1 MSYNNA
7 EYLESGE
14 NYINMDIIKI
24 PRFIKDWI
32 PPEASVAFADK
43 NQYLDYLSGIHDIQ
57 IRPGQPIPS
66 GSITERVY
74 QQRGRVE
81 SLVNESV
88 FGIPY
93 YGVGYLIEDQNGLN
107 GALTVILP
115 PSYSLKKQSAF
126 SFITGK
132 QGEIWSPIPIEQIAY
147 IESNQKKTWFYTTDG
162 QYSTIQTLR
171 ALEQRLPSSFLRIH
185 RSYIVNISF
194 IQQLSRDLSSNLIL
208 KLKTPDCPELT
219 VSQTY
224 VPSVRRILGF

>member
-1 MSYNNA
+1 MSS
-7 EYLESGE
+7 L
-14 NYINMDIIKI
+14 KI
-24 PRFIKDWI
+24 PKFIKDWI

-43 NQYLDYLSGIHDIQ
+43 DQYLDYLSGIHDLQ

-93 YGVGYLIEDQNGLN
+93 YGVGYPIEDQNGFN

-115 PSYSLKKQSAF
+115 PTYSLKKQSSF

-132 QGEIWSPIPIEQIAY
+132 QGEVWSPTPIDQITY

-162 QYSTIQTLR
+162 QYSTIQTLK

-208 KLKTPDCPELT
+208 RLKTPDSPELT

-224 VPSVRRILGF
+224 VPNVRRILGF

>member
-1 MSYNNA
+1 MNT
-7 EYLESGE
+7 LK
-14 NYINMDIIKI
+14 IKK
-24 PRFIKDWI
+24 FIKDWI

-43 NQYLDYLSGIHDIQ
+43 DQYLEYIPGIHDIQ
-57 IRPGQPIPS
+57 IHPGQPIPS

-81 SLVNESV
+81 SLVNELV

-93 YGVGYLIEDQNGLN
+93 YGVGYPIEDLNGFN

-115 PSYSLKKQSAF
+115 PSYSIKQSSL

-132 QGEIWSPIPIEQIAY
+132 QGEIWSPTPIDQIAY

-171 ALEQRLPSSFLRIH
+171 SLEQRLPSSFLRIH

-194 IQQLSRDLSSNLIL
+194 IQQLYRDLSSNLIL
-208 KLKTPDCPELT
+208 KLNTPDFPVLT

-224 VPSVRRILGF
+224 VPIVRRILGF

>member
-1 MSYNNA
+1 MNN
-7 EYLESGE
+7 
-14 NYINMDIIKI
+14 INIYK
-24 PRFIKDWI
+24 FIKDWV
-32 PPEASVAFADK
+32 PPEASIAFADK
-43 NQYLDYLSGIHDIQ
+43 NQYLDYQSGIHDIR

-66 GSITERVY
+66 GSISERVF
-74 QQRGRVE
+74 QQRSRIE

-93 YGVGYLIEDQNGLN
+93 YGIGYPIEEDNGFI

-115 PSYSLKKQSAF
+115 PLYALNSKTPTY

-132 QGEIWSPIPIEQIAY
+132 HEEIWNPIPIDQIAY
-147 IESNQKKTWFYTTDG
+147 IESNQKKTWLYTKNG

-171 ALEQRLPSSFLRIH
+171 VLEQRLPSSFLRIH

-194 IQQLSRDLSSNLIL
+194 IQQLYRDVSSNLLI
-208 KLKTPDCPELT
+208 KLKIPDSPELT

-224 VPSVRRILGF
+224 VQTVRRILEF

>member
-1 MSYNNA
+1 MKMSS
-7 EYLESGE
+7 L
-14 NYINMDIIKI
+14 KI
-24 PRFIKDWI
+24 PKFIKDWI

-43 NQYLDYLSGIHDIQ
+43 DQYLDYLSGIHDLQ

-93 YGVGYLIEDQNGLN
+93 YGVGYPIEDQNGFN

-115 PSYSLKKQSAF
+115 PTYSLKKQSSF

-132 QGEIWSPIPIEQIAY
+132 QGEVWSPTPIDQITY

-162 QYSTIQTLR
+162 QYSTIQTLK

-208 KLKTPDCPELT
+208 RLKTPDSPELT

-224 VPSVRRILGF
+224 VPNVRRILGF

>member
-1 MSYNNA
+1 MNN
-7 EYLESGE
+7 
-14 NYINMDIIKI
+14 INIYK
-24 PRFIKDWI
+24 FIKDWV
-32 PPEASVAFADK
+32 PPEASIAFADK
-43 NQYLDYLSGIHDIQ
+43 NQYLDYQSGIHDIR

-66 GSITERVY
+66 GSISERVF
-74 QQRGRVE
+74 QQRSRIE

-93 YGVGYLIEDQNGLN
+93 YGIGYPIEDNNGFI

-115 PSYSLKKQSAF
+115 PLYALNHKQPSY

-132 QGEIWSPIPIEQIAY
+132 QGESWNPIPIDQIAY
-147 IESNQKKTWFYTTDG
+147 IESNQKKTWLYTENG

-171 ALEQRLPSSFLRIH
+171 VLEQRLPNSFLRIH

-194 IQQLSRDLSSNLIL
+194 IQQLYRDVSSNLLI
-208 KLKTPDCPELT
+208 KLKTPHSPELT

-224 VPSVRRILGF
+224 VQTVRRILEF